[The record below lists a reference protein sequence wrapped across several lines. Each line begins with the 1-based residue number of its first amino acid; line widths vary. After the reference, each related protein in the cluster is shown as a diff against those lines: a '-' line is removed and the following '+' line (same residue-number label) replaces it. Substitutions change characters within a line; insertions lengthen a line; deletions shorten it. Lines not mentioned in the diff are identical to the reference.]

1 MAKGRLIVWQ
11 ESVSQDAQVYAGS
24 TTRAL
29 DQSERRLRA
38 KVSLGFINRDFTP
51 GTGWQIVYCE
61 GPELNAAQ
69 PDDFMAQ
76 RLEEPPDL
84 PVFSLRQRHIEMRF
98 PS

>member
-1 MAKGRLIVWQ
+1 MGR
-11 ESVSQDAQVYAGS
+11 
-24 TTRAL
+24 THKFTRDLLLARFCSL
-29 DQSERRLRA
+29 GRGLCV
-38 KVSLGFINRDFTP
+38 KITLGFINRDFAP
-51 GTGWQIVYCE
+51 GAGRQVADLE
-61 GPELNAAQ
+61 GTELNAAQ